1 MQLSHFAFNIK
12 CICFELKVFWPATS
26 SAIDIE
32 IELIGNISFQDIW
45 GISSLCGT
53 CCMGHDQA
61 LRRLAYLVN
70 IIWRLVELTV
80 EVSGHSSQ
88 KLIKLKNAWKRHLVA
103 NFQKSWK
110 WNNLIFLLCPVSP
123 KNILLWHES
132 RKKLRCQFPP
142 LDVNTV
148 D

>member
-1 MQLSHFAFNIK
+1 MYLFWNKSVLACNLICNRYWDRVDRELSVVFRISEESAHNVGHVTMLQL
-12 CICFELKVFWPATS
+12 CPPLQS
-26 SAIDIE
+26 SVSDNHE
-32 IELIGNISFQDIW
+32 
-45 GISSLCGT
+45 
-53 CCMGHDQA
+53 
-61 LRRLAYLVN
+61 N

-88 KLIKLKNAWKRHLVA
+88 KLIKMKNAWKRHLVA

-110 WNNLIFLLCPVSP
+110 WDKLIFLLCPVSH

>member
-1 MQLSHFAFNIK
+1 MYLFWIKSVLACNLICNRYWDRVDREYQFSGYLRNQLTMWDM
-12 CICFELKVFWPATS
+12 L
-26 SAIDIE
+26 
-32 IELIGNISFQDIW
+32 
-45 GISSLCGT
+45 
-53 CCMGHDQA
+53 GHDKVLWA
-61 LRRLAYLVN
+61 IVEDGHEN

-110 WNNLIFLLCPVSP
+110 WNKLIFLLCPVSH

-132 RKKLRCQFPP
+132 RKKLCCQFPP